1 MLHLYGTN
9 MGNMQVHTQEIIS
22 SKFNVNL
29 ERKLCFSMLLPY
41 YININELILKRYLHT
56 IHSVLEIYLEHI

>member
-1 MLHLYGTN
+1 
-9 MGNMQVHTQEIIS
+9 MQVHTQEIIS

-56 IHSVLEIYLEHI
+56 IHSVLDLSRAYINY